1 MLQLHYLTADFIN
14 KKNVIKIKNEST
26 LNLIILFLIISYI
39 VVWGYAIYDV
49 TKTKF
54 KSKNNKIIWTVLIF
68 FLPVSSIIYLFY
80 KKELI

>member
-1 MLQLHYLTADFIN
+1 MSTIKYLILLFI
-14 KKNVIKIKNEST
+14 IT
-26 LNLIILFLIISYI
+26 YI
-39 VVWGYAIYDV
+39 AVWGYAIYDV

>member
-1 MLQLHYLTADFIN
+1 MSTIKYLILLFI
-14 KKNVIKIKNEST
+14 IT
-26 LNLIILFLIISYI
+26 YI
-39 VVWGYAIYDV
+39 AVWGYAIYDV

-80 KKELI
+80 KKEIIY

>member
-1 MLQLHYLTADFIN
+1 MSTIKYLILLFI
-14 KKNVIKIKNEST
+14 IT
-26 LNLIILFLIISYI
+26 YI
-39 VVWGYAIYDV
+39 AVWGYAIYDV

-54 KSKNNKIIWTVLIF
+54 KSKNNKIVWTVLIF

>member
-1 MLQLHYLTADFIN
+1 MNT
-14 KKNVIKIKNEST
+14 T
-26 LNLIILFLIISYI
+26 LNLIILILIISYI

-54 KSKNNKIIWTVLIF
+54 KSKNIKIIWVVLIF
-68 FLPVSSIIYLFY
+68 FLPASSIFYFFY